1 MNKRL
6 LFYLIGGLSVILAGT
21 AAFFSIAGLAKLFA
35 GAATAVIIMASALE
49 ISKLIIAS
57 FLYQYWQTMSRALK
71 AYLLIATGIIMS
83 ITSIGIYGFLSAAY
97 QETKNTYNLSA
108 TFTDSLNSK
117 KMYYETYVTT
127 YQKQIE
133 QQNSRL
139 TQLNAIRNSQEN
151 RLNLQTGSAYQNTKS
166 SRLTDKQ
173 IEDVTKDVDRL
184 NKIVLQYTD
193 SINKLTV
200 AATQSKLKNN
210 LTSDLGPL
218 EFISNTFNVAMDSVV
233 NILII
238 LFIIVFDPL
247 AICLVLAYNF
257 MKGKFESEPID
268 NESEDN
274 ELFDELQDLDIHHDT
289 SSVVDTT
296 IKEAVTERIEA
307 AQVEEKFNEITTS
320 NTVEQPEVEID
331 QASLIEP
338 VIEQQIEVKP
348 AKKTQ
353 ARKKKPTVVVESM
366 DYMSPEPTVD
376 DTIIHLDEVRAQKA
390 ERARQLYSGGIS
402 TN

>member
-57 FLYQYWQTMSRALK
+57 FLYQYWQTMSKALK

-173 IEDVTKDVDRL
+173 IDDVTKDVDRL

-218 EFISNTFNVAMDSVV
+218 EFISNTFNVPMDSVV

-257 MKGKFESEPID
+257 MKGKFESEPII

-274 ELFDELQDLDIHHDT
+274 ELFDELQDLDVHHNT
-289 SSVVDTT
+289 SSVVDT
-296 IKEAVTERIEA
+296 IIEAPVTERIEVD
-307 AQVEEKFNEITTS
+307 QVEEKFNEITTS

-338 VIEQQIEVKP
+338 VIEHQIEVKP
-348 AKKTQ
+348 AKKTLS
-353 ARKKKPTVVVESM
+353 RKKKPRVVVESM

-376 DTIIHLDEVRAQKA
+376 DTILHLDEVRAQKA
-390 ERARQLYSGGIS
+390 ERAKQLYSGGIS